1 MALYLF
7 GPLIVS
13 CFRVVIQKNPIPQ
26 SLLFH
31 IHRSRN
37 LRCPTYFEPKRHRVD
52 FVALQLRSETIIS
65 SSLRYFPAGSCQIKW
80 NKTLSVS
87 LGRWQYYRLSFN
99 ILISQMVTNLQFLW
113 LLVLWHDL
121 RHFDYPRIPLQPLA
135 SFQAT
140 VEHLASNHVIK
151 TIHRIWPLLSPI
163 FKFDLYV
170 EELKITWWG
179 ISTWWIA
186 TRALSRKNLNGTG
199 TVYHIRTWKN
209 VSYT

>member
-7 GPLIVS
+7 GPLIFS
-13 CFRVVIQKNPIPQ
+13 CFRVVRQKNPIPQ

-31 IHRSRN
+31 IHRFWN

-65 SSLRYFPAGSCQIKW
+65 SSPRYFPAGSCQIKW
-80 NKTLSVS
+80 NKSLSVS

-99 ILISQMVTNLQFLW
+99 ILTGQMVTNLQFLW

-121 RHFDYPRIPLQPLA
+121 RHFDSPRIPLQPLA

-140 VEHLASNHVIK
+140 VEHLASNHLIK
-151 TIHRIWPLLSPI
+151 TIHRIWPSWLCYLRYLS
-163 FKFDLYV
+163 L
-170 EELKITWWG
+170 TC
-179 ISTWWIA
+179 
-186 TRALSRKNLNGTG
+186 
-199 TVYHIRTWKN
+199 TWKSWKLHDEAFLHN
-209 VSYT
+209 QSQPELCRERMSMVQVPFIIFERGKM